1 VSSAPDKFHNGVEK
15 FVQELGAA
23 FNGAL
28 GAMLLTAVTADTIVK
43 IKNGN
48 FSVFDLFHFQ

>member
-1 VSSAPDKFHNGVEK
+1 MNSTADQFYNGVEK

-23 FNGAL
+23 FNGSL
-28 GAMLLTAVTADTIVK
+28 GTVLLTAVTADTIVK

-48 FSVFDLFHFQ
+48 FSVFDLFHF